1 MNIISTTTEKLSQFN
16 SFPLV
21 LMDNTYP
28 TGSIELVKRVVD
40 EYEGHN
46 TTTLTMIIKE
56 VENG

>member
-28 TGSIELVKRVVD
+28 TGSIELVKRVVN

-46 TTTLTMIIKE
+46 TTTLTMIVKE
-56 VENG
+56 